1 MAVLPILTYPDRR
14 LTQRCVEIAAVTQDI
29 HDLAADMLETMYAA
43 KGRGLAGPQ
52 VGAMVRIFVMDVGWK
67 DGEPTPLVMINPDLL
82 WMADSRVD
90 GAEGCL
96 SLPGI
101 TTVVKRA
108 TVVRLRWLDLQGE
121 LQEDHLTGVSAICAQ
136 HEFDHLDGVLTLHRI
151 PPQARAIAEAQYFL

>member
-52 VGAMVRIFVMDVGWK
+52 VGAMLRIFVMDVGWK

-90 GAEGCL
+90 Y
-96 SLPGI
+96 
-101 TTVVKRA
+101 R
-108 TVVRLRWLDLQGE
+108 
-121 LQEDHLTGVSAICAQ
+121 
-136 HEFDHLDGVLTLHRI
+136 
-151 PPQARAIAEAQYFL
+151 